1 MPCYKLKLL
10 KGKSKLRS
18 YLIRFHVPNYIF
30 IKTYLECGYSFLK
43 KIRIWHNLLITC
55 QIFQQT
61 QECKI
66 PRNKTGSTL
75 WQEMFLWLMTKQGQ
89 NPFLSASYDEQT
101 TYSYYHRV
109 IYLISSRNKTEQD
122 SQTIFKVR
130 TTCYSLQNTIS
141 E

>member
-1 MPCYKLKLL
+1 M
-10 KGKSKLRS
+10 KGKSKVRS

-30 IKTYLECGYSFLK
+30 IKIYIECGYSIFN

-55 QIFQQT
+55 QIFPQT

-75 WQEMFLWLMTKQGQ
+75 WQEMFLWLMTKQVQ
-89 NPFLSASYDEQT
+89 NPFPSASHDEQT

-109 IYLISSRNKTEQD
+109 IYLISSRNKTKQD

-130 TTCYSLQNTIS
+130 TTYYNHQNTIS
-141 E
+141 EQIT